1 MTSLSC
7 DCQSRAGS
15 TRINPA
21 TIWLINPAFVL
32 AFLMLGLPVL
42 ATDSYELELLVFA
55 VDNSPGIE
63 TAHHGEVP
71 VLLAESRMYRH
82 SLSSKDPQILPTGG
96 GRLAAARKVIEARAG
111 YHILVH
117 SSIVKTPSSP
127 FSATQYGSLS
137 TLPESKFRVTAY
149 FRLYTTGPF
158 FLQSSILYRP
168 GLKISPA
175 AGLSD
180 LSSNLHAGESLAI
193 QETRRIRFNEVHYLD
208 HPSFGVLI
216 VLMPKT

>member
-7 DCQSRAGS
+7 NCQSRAGS
-15 TRINPA
+15 VRINPA
-21 TIWLINPAFVL
+21 TIWPIKSGFLLVFLIF
-32 AFLMLGLPVL
+32 GLPVL
-42 ATDSYELELLVFA
+42 AADSYELELLVFA
-55 VDNSPGIE
+55 VDDSPGIE
-63 TAHHGEVP
+63 TALHGEAP
-71 VLLAESRMYRH
+71 VLLAESRMYRQ
-82 SLSSKDPQILPTGG
+82 SLSSKDPQILPRGA
-96 GRLAAARKVIEARAG
+96 GRLAAARQVIEARAG

-117 SSIVKTPSSP
+117 SRIIRTPSSP
-127 FSATQYGSLS
+127 FGTTQYGILS
-137 TLPESKFRVTAY
+137 TLPEFKSRLTAY

-180 LSSNLHAGESLAI
+180 LSSNLQAGQSLAI
-193 QETRRIRFNEVHYLD
+193 QGTRRIRFKEVHYLD

-216 VLMPKT
+216 VLTPKT

>member
-7 DCQSRAGS
+7 NCQSRAGS
-15 TRINPA
+15 VRINPA
-21 TIWLINPAFVL
+21 TIWPIKSGFLLVFLIF
-32 AFLMLGLPVL
+32 GLPAL

-55 VDNSPGIE
+55 VDDSPGIE
-63 TAHHGEVP
+63 TALHGEAP
-71 VLLAESRMYRH
+71 VLLAESRMYRQ
-82 SLSSKDPQILPTGG
+82 SLSSKDPQILPRGA
-96 GRLAAARKVIEARAG
+96 GRLAAARQVIEARAG

-117 SSIVKTPSSP
+117 SRIIRTPSSP
-127 FSATQYGSLS
+127 FGTTQYGILS
-137 TLPESKFRVTAY
+137 TLPEFKSRLTAY

-180 LSSNLHAGESLAI
+180 LSSNLQAGQSLAI
-193 QETRRIRFNEVHYLD
+193 QGTRRIRFKEVHYLD

-216 VLMPKT
+216 VLTPKT